1 MLERAAYKLYPIRT
15 RVVNA
20 LTEEEEWITLAYVPQ
35 VSTEKG
41 SAGMERSRLR
51 RMAILQRVLYLAF
64 RSTIRAS
71 HNGACISA
79 GPRGQLL
86 AFPRIIL
93 YLCDQPEERQVL
105 CFKPGMCHRPCT
117 MCEVAVSD
125 LGVEAAL
132 RARRR
137 CAVSVV
143 ERQLEAHG
151 HLTQGREKRRRLKI
165 EGEWSFNS
173 QPPAVAAMAGLCT
186 PPFLLCNIVAIDVL
200 HVLDLGITRDLV
212 KRLVQVLPSMCAGDH
227 PVCGS
232 FSATY
237 AEAYRRLLDL
247 GRRCKASRVK
257 PGYFITE
264 DETQATYTGREQRF
278 GTWILPFLVAGLFGP
293 GKSTKGT
300 DSGVSQE
307 DADDGGDAASRLI
320 NSLGNQNDSPNV
332 AENGDGDSTSPAS
345 GKSSGATRKKHKF
358 DNDAYRAAFSDT
370 PLHAAV
376 TAMFAEYAL
385 LVGRLT
391 RRVGVAAGQPMTLSE
406 CASLAQQAQD
416 FIFGYVNPI
425 LGHVKTTKIHR
436 LLCHVLDSVR
446 YHGKLMNANTSSK
459 EMGHKDDK
467 KHYARTNKR
476 AGYTRQL
483 VRHAHGTR
491 KVLRRNAA
499 ARLEEDRAAR
509 VDGGYVA
516 DSEREVAPLRRARRA
531 HLRIDRVGHLAA
543 TPGLS
548 TLPAV
553 LGIPASQRVAVP
565 AHIFF
570 RAQLPCG

>member
-132 RARRR
+132 RARKR

-151 HLTQGREKRRRLKI
+151 HLTKGREKRRRLKI
-165 EGEWSFNS
+165 EREWSVNS

-200 HVLDLGITRDLV
+200 HV
-212 KRLVQVLPSMCAGDH
+212 
-227 PVCGS
+227 
-232 FSATY
+232 
-237 AEAYRRLLDL
+237 RLLL
-247 GRRCKASRVK
+247 CPSR
-257 PGYFITE
+257 FLSLIS
-264 DETQATYTGREQRF
+264 
-278 GTWILPFLVAGLFGP
+278 LVALDCFEAAAC
-293 GKSTKGT
+293 GT
-300 DSGVSQE
+300 DTG
-307 DADDGGDAASRLI
+307 AS
-320 NSLGNQNDSPNV
+320 
-332 AENGDGDSTSPAS
+332 
-345 GKSSGATRKKHKF
+345 H
-358 DNDAYRAAFSDT
+358 
-370 PLHAAV
+370 
-376 TAMFAEYAL
+376 AL
-385 LVGRLT
+385 L
-391 RRVGVAAGQPMTLSE
+391 A
-406 CASLAQQAQD
+406 LAL
-416 FIFGYVNPI
+416 
-425 LGHVKTTKIHR
+425 LGMR
-436 LLCHVLDSVR
+436 
-446 YHGKLMNANTSSK
+446 
-459 EMGHKDDK
+459 
-467 KHYARTNKR
+467 
-476 AGYTRQL
+476 
-483 VRHAHGTR
+483 
-491 KVLRRNAA
+491 
-499 ARLEEDRAAR
+499 
-509 VDGGYVA
+509 
-516 DSEREVAPLRRARRA
+516 
-531 HLRIDRVGHLAA
+531 
-543 TPGLS
+543 
-548 TLPAV
+548 
-553 LGIPASQRVAVP
+553 
-565 AHIFF
+565 
-570 RAQLPCG
+570 